1 MKIRMLTSISGTF
14 HGISAGVKHG
24 DVVDVD
30 EFSALRYLKAGY
42 AHPVKDEAKPVV
54 ETAVVPVEDVET
66 AKLDAPAEVDDKP
79 QPLDE
84 PKRGPGRP
92 RHNPDQGQRR

>member
-1 MKIRMLTSISGTF
+1 MKIRMLIPISGTF
-14 HGISAGVKHG
+14 HGIPNGVKNG

-30 EFSALRYLKAGY
+30 EFSALRYFKNGY
-42 AHPVKDEAKPVV
+42 AQPVKDEAKSII
-54 ETAVVPVEDVET
+54 ETAVASVEDVET